1 MILFIDNFDS
11 FTYNLVQA
19 FSFLNQTV
27 HTVRNN
33 QISIEQCKR
42 LNPSCIVIGPGP
54 KTPSDAGI
62 CKTLISYF
70 LDQIPILGICL
81 GHQAIGEVLGAHI
94 IKIPP
99 KHGKT
104 SPILHTEHLL
114 FSQVKQRASMMR
126 YHSLAID
133 PKTLPDSLQIICTSE
148 DDNQIMGIAHK
159 DHPVYGIQ
167 FHPESFFSEDG
178 TLILKNFLDINNIL

>member
-11 FTYNLVQA
+11 FTYNLVQV
-19 FSFLNQTV
+19 FLSLHQKV
-27 HTVRNN
+27 HTVRND

-62 CKTLISYF
+62 CKELITYF
-70 LDQIPILGICL
+70 LKQIPILGICL
-81 GHQAIGEVLGAHI
+81 GHQALAETLGANI
-94 IKIPP
+94 IKIHP

-104 SPILHTEHLL
+104 SPILHTNHPL
-114 FSQVKQRASMMR
+114 FFSIKQRALMMR

-133 PKTLPDSLQIICTSE
+133 PKTLPSSLQIICTSK
-148 DDNQIMGIAHK
+148 DDNQIMGIAHTTY
-159 DHPVYGIQ
+159 PAYGIQ
-167 FHPESFFSEDG
+167 FHPESFFSEKG
-178 TLILKNFLDINNIL
+178 ALILQNFLSLHHIL